1 MLTRRLLCQAVV
13 VAEEE
18 VLVVIVE
25 VYTVTLAVL
34 PHRTVGTLA
43 PLRPVAVAE
52 SHKDT
57 TPNYSAMRFR
67 ISR

>member
-1 MLTRRLLCQAVV
+1 MLARRLLCQAVV
-13 VAEEE
+13 VAEEK
-18 VLVVIVE
+18 VFAIVVE
-25 VYTVTLAVL
+25 VHTVTLAVL